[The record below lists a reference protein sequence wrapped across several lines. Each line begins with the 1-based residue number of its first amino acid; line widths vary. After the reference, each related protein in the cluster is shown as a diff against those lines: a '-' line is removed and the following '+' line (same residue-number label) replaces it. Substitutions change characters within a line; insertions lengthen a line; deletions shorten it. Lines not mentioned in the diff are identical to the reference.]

1 MKKRINKILYI
12 IVGILS
18 VILGTIGIF
27 LPVLPTVPF
36 LLLALFC
43 FNRSS
48 DRFYNYV
55 KNHKRFGKILR
66 DYEKDKSIPRSAKI
80 RGIIFLGCSMSFSI
94 YKIQSLH
101 MRIFLVVIWIAV
113 TIHLLMLKTTKE
125 K

>member
-1 MKKRINKILYI
+1 MKKNVKKILYI
-12 IVGILS
+12 IVGSLA

-27 LPVLPTVPF
+27 LPLLPTVPF

-48 DRFYNYV
+48 DRFYNFVMNNKY
-55 KNHKRFGKILR
+55 FGKALR
-66 DYEKDKSIPRSAKI
+66 DYEKDKSIPKSAKI
-80 RGIIFLGCSMSFSI
+80 KAIILLSCSMSFSI

-101 MRIFLVVIWIAV
+101 MRIFLVVVWIAV
-113 TIHLLMLKTTKE
+113 TIHLLMLKTK